1 MKNMDKGLTVP
12 KCAKWVLINRPKILP
27 KPQNVSAQI
36 VCQSPKVWDF
46 DEKRLHWESVVRGIW
61 YSCGKFELIHNGN
74 LSIFEVAFL
83 IISCQHF
90 FLNLENTYYDQ
101 RVGLQNEFDPIVKSG
116 VQDCIGHISLPGPS
130 QGLKFRGGGRSSV
143 VGISAPWL
151 R

>member
-27 KPQNVSAQI
+27 KPQNVSVQS

-46 DEKRLHWESVVRGIW
+46 DEKRLHWESVVRDIW

-90 FLNLENTYYDQ
+90 FLTLKIHTDQ

-116 VQDCIGHISLPGPS
+116 VQDCIGHILIP
-130 QGLKFRGGGRSSV
+130 FRAVARSENLGGGT
-143 VGISAPWL
+143 
-151 R
+151 